1 MLLSGCQQAL
11 STDENYILSRSYYED
26 KTNALTLGRVQE
38 EPFTPFQD
46 ILSGGYKAST
56 FWVKIRLKPSD
67 QPLVMKIRPVYNEE
81 IQIYD
86 PASPELKNLVGS
98 NFPHSANQFDGIS
111 FNYLLPP
118 HTTDR
123 DIYLRIKSSRTYVVY
138 VEAMSLISYQ
148 RIDRREQLF
157 AAAYTTFTLILA
169 VGLLLTW
176 LINRELVLGLFAI
189 QQILAF
195 LHAFFHVGF
204 AAILLDSY
212 INPRSLNYAWCLV
225 VIAYPLVAFIA
236 NKLLLD
242 EYGLKHSYKKTANFF
257 ITMSVFVIFLFLMG
271 RQDALMLNAN
281 LVLLAMA
288 FFAITAW
295 LGLDSRLASFKS
307 FALPLGAL
315 RFYYSFN
322 LIIWIATVIPM
333 LGLVSF
339 GEIPLYTLFVY
350 NILSGLV
357 FFLLL
362 QYRARVLHKFETKR
376 SSLLEFEAKQE
387 REQREEQSM
396 LMAMLS
402 HEIKTPL
409 SVLKLIMDE
418 KVAGSD
424 LEGHANR
431 AVNNINF
438 IVNRCLQLGKL
449 DARAIQVNLTHFN
462 VEAFFEGLLDD
473 CQNAS
478 RVRVKVLGSL
488 FIHAD
493 HEILRVVF
501 SNLIENAL
509 KYGDQKQ
516 SVEVLVEDSFEA
528 GSHGVLFGVSNHIGL
543 LGVPDPSQ
551 VFKKYYRNPQATK
564 VSGSGLGLFLV
575 HELVGVMGGKVKFHS
590 ENDKVLFSVWIPA

>member
-1 MLLSGCQQAL
+1 MLLSGCQQAV
-11 STDENYILSRSYYED
+11 STDENYVLNRSYYED
-26 KTNALTLGRVQE
+26 KTNSLTLGQVE
-38 EPFTPFQD
+38 EKSFTDLQD

-56 FWVKIRLKPSD
+56 FWLKIRLKASD
-67 QPLVMKIRPVYNEE
+67 QPVVMKIRPVYNEE

-86 PASPELKNLVGS
+86 PASPESKPLVGS
-98 NFPHSANQFDGIS
+98 NYPHSANQLEGIS
-111 FNYLLPP
+111 FNFLLPP
-118 HTTDR
+118 HPTSR
-123 DIYLRIKSSRTYVVY
+123 DVYLRIKSSRTYVVY
-138 VEAMSLISYQ
+138 VEAMSLASYQ
-148 RIDRREQLF
+148 RIDQREQLF
-157 AAAYTTFTLILA
+157 AAAYVTFTLILA
-169 VGLLLTW
+169 VGLLITW

-189 QQILAF
+189 QQIMAF
-195 LHAFFHVGF
+195 FHAFFHVGF
-204 AAILLDSY
+204 GAVLLDRY
-212 INPRSLNYAWCLV
+212 IDPRSITYVWCLV
-225 VIAYPLVAFIA
+225 VIIYPLFAFIA

-242 EYGLKHSYKKTANFF
+242 EYGLKRSFKKICNTLIAF
-257 ITMSVFVIFLFLMG
+257 SLCVIVLFLMG
-271 RQDALMLNAN
+271 QPHALMVNAN
-281 LVLLAMA
+281 LVLVVMA

-295 LGLDSRLASFKS
+295 FGLDPSRASFKS

-315 RFYYSFN
+315 RFYYTFN

-333 LGLVSF
+333 LGYASF

-350 NILSGLV
+350 NILSGLI
-357 FFLLL
+357 FFSLL
-362 QYRARVLHKFETKR
+362 QYRARALHKFETKR

-409 SVLKLIMDE
+409 SVLKLIVDE

-449 DARAIQVNLTHFN
+449 DARAIELNPTRFN
-462 VEAFFEGLLDD
+462 VEAFFEGLLHD

-478 RVRVKVLGSL
+478 RVRIKVSDSL
-488 FIHAD
+488 LIHTD
-493 HEILRVVF
+493 REILRVVL

-509 KYGDQKQ
+509 KYGDWEQT
-516 SVEVLVEDSFEA
+516 VEVLIEESSEA
-528 GSHGVLFGVSNHIGL
+528 GCHGIRFRVSNTIGT
-543 LGVPDPSQ
+543 LGVPDPEQ
-551 VFKKYYRNPQATK
+551 VFKKYYRNPQATQ

-575 HELVGVMGGKVKFHS
+575 HQLVGVIGGKVKYHS
-590 ENDKVLFSVWIPA
+590 KNDKVLFSVWIPA